1 MSDFPLIRIGLGH
14 DTHRLGEGGPMKL
27 GGITIDCDFHLV
39 GHSDAD
45 VLLHAIT
52 DAILGAAC
60 LGDIGTLFPD
70 TVEENENRCS
80 QEMLRLAHAKI
91 LEAGW
96 KIINLDCVIFATQP
110 KISPCRDTMI
120 ECIRKI
126 LGLND
131 GQVFVKGKTGEKVG
145 PVGRCE
151 AIVAEC
157 VALLH
162 KVSVRN

>member
-27 GGITIDCDFHLV
+27 GGITIDCGFHLV

-70 TVEENENRCS
+70 TAEENENRCS

-91 LEAGW
+91 LEAG
-96 KIINLDCVIFATQP
+96 
-110 KISPCRDTMI
+110 
-120 ECIRKI
+120 
-126 LGLND
+126 
-131 GQVFVKGKTGEKVG
+131 
-145 PVGRCE
+145 
-151 AIVAEC
+151 
-157 VALLH
+157 
-162 KVSVRN
+162 